1 MSYTVDNASK
11 VDLRERERE
20 IYKKTRVAIFKRIQR
35 TKKNEPSSF
44 ALSAA
49 FSARNLSN
57 SLADILFLGGELI
70 YQDLN
75 LNCFLLT

>member
-1 MSYTVDNASK
+1 MCTRENELHCRQCFK
-11 VDLRERERE
+11 GGRERERERE

-57 SLADILFLGGELI
+57 SDMILKGFFDTI
-70 YQDLN
+70 
-75 LNCFLLT
+75 